1 MEEKNDLVYGAYK
14 ITNFGDLK
22 EYVENEDKVLQILEK
37 ANFVIK
43 GKGVEYGKGYL
54 YELEIF
60 TDNKE
65 EHFEYSEGWGFEI
78 LTEKNGMNKIVNALW
93 CLLSDYFCIY
103 DRDIVEFIEEF
114 GYENLQEGKKIY
126 NAIKENNEKLLNIF
140 TEDEIEY
147 LKDNIQL

>member
-65 EHFEYSEGWGFEI
+65 EHFEYSEGWRLEI

-103 DRDIVEFIEEF
+103 DRDIVEFMEEF

>member
-1 MEEKNDLVYGAYK
+1 MEEKNDLVYGACK
-14 ITNFGDLK
+14 ITEFGSLE
-22 EYVENEDKVLQILEK
+22 EYVENREKVLQILERV
-37 ANFVIK
+37 NFVLK
-43 GKGVEYGKGYL
+43 GKGHSSGRGYV
-54 YELEIF
+54 YDLEMF
-60 TDNKE
+60 TDSKE
-65 EHFEYSEGWGFEI
+65 EHFEYSEGLGLDI
-78 LTEKNGMNKIVNALW
+78 LNEQNGLEKIINALW

-103 DRDIVEFIEEF
+103 DRDIVEFMKEF

>member
-1 MEEKNDLVYGAYK
+1 MEKKNDLVYGTCK
-14 ITNFGDLK
+14 ITDFGDLEK
-22 EYVENEDKVLQILEK
+22 YVENKEKVLQILEK
-37 ANFVIK
+37 VNFVIK
-43 GKGVEYGKGYL
+43 GKGFGQGYH

-60 TDNKE
+60 TDNQE
-65 EHFEYSEGWGFEI
+65 EHFEYSEGYGCDI
-78 LTEKNGMNKIVNALW
+78 LTEENGVNKIINALW

-114 GYENLQEGKKIY
+114 GYEDLQKGKKIY

-140 TEDEIEY
+140 TENEIEY

>member
-1 MEEKNDLVYGAYK
+1 MKKNDYNFGAYK
-14 ITNFGDLK
+14 ITDFGDLE
-22 EYVENEDKVLQILEK
+22 EYVENRDKVLQILERV
-37 ANFVIK
+37 NFSIK
-43 GKGVEYGKGYL
+43 GKGQEYGKGYI
-54 YELEIF
+54 YDLEMF
-60 TDNKE
+60 TNNKE
-65 EHFEYSEGWGFEI
+65 EHFEYSEGVGLEV
-78 LTEKNGMNKIVNALW
+78 LDKDNGMDKIINALW

-103 DRDIVEFIEEF
+103 DRDIVEFMEEF

>member
-14 ITNFGDLK
+14 ITDFGDLK

-43 GKGVEYGKGYL
+43 GKGVDYGKGYL

-65 EHFEYSEGWGFEI
+65 EHFEYSEGWGLEI
-78 LTEKNGMNKIVNALW
+78 LTEKNGINKIVNALW

-103 DRDIVEFIEEF
+103 DRDIVEFMEEF

>member
-14 ITNFGDLK
+14 ITDFGDLK

-43 GKGVEYGKGYL
+43 GKGVDYGKGYL

-60 TDNKE
+60 IDNKE
-65 EHFEYSEGWGFEI
+65 EHFEYSEGWGLEI

-103 DRDIVEFIEEF
+103 DRDIVEFMEEF

>member
-65 EHFEYSEGWGFEI
+65 EHFEYSEGWELEI

-103 DRDIVEFIEEF
+103 DRDIVEFMEEF

>member
-14 ITNFGDLK
+14 ITDFGDLK

-43 GKGVEYGKGYL
+43 GKGVDYGKGYL

-65 EHFEYSEGWGFEI
+65 ERFECSEGWGLEI
-78 LTEKNGMNKIVNALW
+78 LTEKNGMNKIINALW

-103 DRDIVEFIEEF
+103 DRDIVEFMEEF

>member
-14 ITNFGDLK
+14 ITDFGDLK

-43 GKGVEYGKGYL
+43 GKGVDYGKGYL

-103 DRDIVEFIEEF
+103 DRDIVEFMEEF

>member
-1 MEEKNDLVYGAYK
+1 
-14 ITNFGDLK
+14 
-22 EYVENEDKVLQILEK
+22 
-37 ANFVIK
+37 
-43 GKGVEYGKGYL
+43 
-54 YELEIF
+54 
-60 TDNKE
+60 
-65 EHFEYSEGWGFEI
+65 
-78 LTEKNGMNKIVNALW
+78 MNKIINALW

-103 DRDIVEFIEEF
+103 DRDIVEFMEEF